1 MSSPESDSTVK
12 GLLSERET
20 FQEISFDDG
29 SLNSIMD
36 VRTAR
41 VELFGLKTC
50 DESGGLLEFSTW
62 PY

>member
-12 GLLSERET
+12 GLLSERQT

-50 DESGGLLEFSTW
+50 DKS
-62 PY
+62 